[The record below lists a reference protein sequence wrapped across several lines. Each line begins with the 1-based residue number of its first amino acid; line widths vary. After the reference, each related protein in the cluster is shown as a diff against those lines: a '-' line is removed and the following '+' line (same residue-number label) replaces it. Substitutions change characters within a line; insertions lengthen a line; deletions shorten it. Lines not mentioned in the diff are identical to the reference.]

1 MTHAC
6 PVQSCNSQVAS
17 HLYMCPRHWRM
28 VPKPLQKAVYE
39 SYKKNGQVSANHREA
54 VRVVEAAEAGRSAI
68 KLPAGTRALTIYQP
82 WASLIMIGAKPYE
95 FRRWDFSLLPALA
108 KLVGQRI
115 VIHASVRRPS
125 LDELDDILDRIEH
138 GESALKADLAEPLVR
153 QMFAAL
159 KARGKEA
166 DLHMA
171 PLGVALGTAVIG
183 QPRAV
188 MSLVADQ
195 VADSDRLDEH
205 IFGWPLASIEPFP
218 QPVPAA
224 GAQGFWS
231 WS

>member
-1 MTHAC
+1 MSHAC
-6 PVQSCNSQVAS
+6 PVQNCSSQVAS

-28 VPKPLQKAVYE
+28 VPKPLQTAVYE
-39 SYKKNGQVSANHREA
+39 SYQKDGRVSVNHREA

-68 KLPAGTRALTIYQP
+68 KLPPGTRALTIYQP

-125 LDELDDILDRIEH
+125 LDELNDILDRIEQ

-153 QMFAAL
+153 QMSAAVGA
-159 KARGKEA
+159 KVA

-183 QPRAV
+183 QPRRVVDIFKGA
-188 MSLVADQ
+188 

-205 IFGWPLASIEPFP
+205 MFGWPLASIEPFP